1 MRDFHRLLAAQTV
14 SLLGD
19 LIAAFAVQAAVV
31 FRMHGSARD
40 AAGVFLMALI
50 PTAVLGPV
58 AGVLADRWDPRR
70 TMIVSDLARA
80 VLVALLAFA
89 TSIPQLYAIS
99 FAVSCCSA
107 FFSPARTVAMP
118 GMVNRGRL
126 MEANARMQQAAQFVR
141 VASPAAAGALVAW
154 GGETACYFAD
164 SASFAISAALIATVS
179 RAKRQDVADARNA
192 GGFAGRRA
200 DIRRTLTGLCEGARF
215 LRTDS
220 TFRFLAITMNA
231 GAFATGCFGA
241 LAPVYVRDVLR
252 AAPTVYAAIGAC
264 IATGSLL
271 GALVVRGVAAVPLL
285 RAGVVTIGL
294 SILPMAVTANCS
306 AAMAGSFGI
315 GLGAAWV
322 TVATA
327 ALLQGHTPSGMRGR
341 ASSALAS
348 LMAMAQ
354 AAALI
359 CAGAGAA
366 RIGIAGVFAMSAT
379 VLIAAGLRRA
389 SQLHEIDGETLRQH
403 AA

>member
-19 LIAAFAVQAAVV
+19 LIATFAVQAAVV

-70 TMIVSDLARA
+70 TMIASDLARA

-107 FFSPARTVAMP
+107 VFSPARTVAMP
-118 GMVNRGRL
+118 RMVERGRL
-126 MEANARMQQAAQFVR
+126 LEANARMQQAAQFVR
-141 VASPAAAGALVAW
+141 VASPAVAGALVAW

-164 SASFAISAALIATVS
+164 SASFAISAALIATLS
-179 RAKRQDVADARNA
+179 RGSREAGLGLVAAGAARHA
-192 GGFAGRRA
+192 RLRET
-200 DIRRTLTGLCEGARF
+200 ITGLREGAKF
-215 LRTDS
+215 LRTDP
-220 TFRFLAITMNA
+220 TFAFLAIAMGA

-252 AAPTVYAAIGAC
+252 AAPTVYAAIGTC

-271 GALVVRGVAAVPLL
+271 GALVVRGVAVVPLL
-285 RAGVVTIGL
+285 RAGMVTIGL
-294 SILPMAVTANCS
+294 SILPMAVTANRS

-322 TVATA
+322 TVAAA

-379 VLIAAGLRRA
+379 ALIAAGLRRT
-389 SQLHEIDGETLRQH
+389 SQLHEIDGEALRQH